1 MALHGLMLLASLLV
15 LLSCLTETAYG
26 GILLSSLPNTLDV
39 SASPHKPDQVN
50 TPGVLLNFVGNI
62 IAGED
67 KLGVVWSLNNSFPVG
82 TEAAYKTV
90 NIKLCYA
97 PVSQVG
103 KPERKTEDDLD
114 KDKTCQIEFY
124 TGPYNASVKWRYYES
139 TLDRHVPHASYFVR
153 AYVNDSAG
161 VLVAYGQSSEPNGNE
176 NYTVNIF
183 VVSGSHKRPK
193 MVSIWFSVFVLL
205 FFVA

>member
-26 GILLSSLPNTLDV
+26 GILLSSLPKTLNV

-67 KLGVVWSLNNSFPVG
+67 KLGVVWSLNNTNFPVG
-82 TEAAYKTV
+82 TDAAYKTV

-103 KPERKTEDDLD
+103 KPGRKTEDDLD

-124 TGPYNASVKWRYYES
+124 TGPYNASIKWQYYES

-161 VLVAYGQSSEPNGNE
+161 VLVAYGQSTGPNKD
-176 NYTVNIF
+176 YNIF

-193 MVSIWFSVFVLL
+193 MVSIWFSVFVLF